1 MKNSTTLYCGE
12 PADAQALREI
22 KPPHRILVLDDD
34 SVIREI
40 SAKALTRS
48 GYEVDAADDGAAGWE
63 ALHAKSYDLLIT
75 DNNMPKITGLELVRK
90 LRSARMTVPVILASG
105 VLPAEKPNEYPKL
118 QLSATLQKPF
128 TVDELV
134 GTVERILGATDLQL
148 TGNYSDPLSGGVQ
161 KMIDRGVPQ

>member
-22 KPPHRILVLDDD
+22 KPPHRILVVDDD

-75 DNNMPKITGLELVRK
+75 DNNMPNVSGVELVNK
-90 LRSARMTVPVILASG
+90 VRSAHMTLPVILASG
-105 VLPAEKPNEYPKL
+105 AMPAEELDRQPWL
-118 QLSATLQKPF
+118 HLAATLSKPF
-128 TVDELV
+128 TGAELL
-134 GTVERILGATDLQL
+134 GTVEKVLRPAVSAREEIPA
-148 TGNYSDPLSGGVQ
+148 LSF
-161 KMIDRGVPQ
+161 